1 MMTDPWLPIETAPKD
16 GTQILVFRRHE
27 EGYERSRIGVDHWEG
42 GTWWR
47 SRRDMM
53 PTHWMPL
60 PAAPGGSMGCTEVV
74 KPQEYR

>member
-1 MMTDPWLPIETAPKD
+1 MEWQSIEAAPKD

-27 EGYERSRIGVDHWEG
+27 EGYERRRIGVDHWEG

-60 PAAPGGSMGCTEVV
+60 PAAPTTGDTPAHRETSD
-74 KPQEYR
+74 